1 MQSKEER
8 FKDLE
13 KLIAETQTLINI
25 NTSTLKSLMFD
36 LEKAKLEKWSPPS
49 GQFIV
54 DHTGA
59 VVDITKQNPGIVNS
73 EFGNVRSTQNTAAKL
88 STNMKLFNRLSA
100 YVGDINPVVEYG
112 NFQDCSTISLVF
124 YDWSGKLSDKL
135 REDINSGV
143 VDLT

>member
-1 MQSKEER
+1 MPLKEETI
-8 FKDLE
+8 KHLE
-13 KLIAETQTLINI
+13 TLISEAQAVVNL

-36 LEKAKLEKWSPPS
+36 LEKAKLEKWFPPS

-73 EFGNVRSTQNTAAKL
+73 EFGNMRSTQNTAAKL

-124 YDWSGKLSDKL
+124 YDWSGKLSDQL
-135 REDINSGV
+135 REDIYSGV
-143 VDLT
+143 VDLK